1 MRPVVPVQWRLLT
14 VHISISSK
22 ELLSAICGKTGVV
35 VDTTATGVLST
46 VSNGAVKIDKG
57 KLDIIAWKKQDEK
70 TCEQKEGSIL
80 VSGPLMLL
88 DGKACDLSACNRSF
102 VQTKH
107 PRSAVALMK
116 DGTVFLIAVAGRF
129 EGKAE
134 GINIPE
140 LTHLL
145 RILGAKK
152 ALNLDGGGST
162 TLWSASAPDNGIVNK
177 LTDNKLYDNKGE
189 RKVANSLCVYDKS
202 GRFKL

>member
-1 MRPVVPVQWRLLT
+1 M
-14 VHISISSK
+14 
-22 ELLSAICGKTGVV
+22 V

-189 RKVANSLCVYDKS
+189 RKVANSLCVYE
-202 GRFKL
+202 